1 MDGYHDLL
9 FNNGG
14 VEYVIVPV
22 LVLLAMSVVL
32 FIVGIPR
39 FKYE

>member
-14 VEYVIVPV
+14 IEYVIVPV
-22 LVLLAMSVVL
+22 LVLLAAPVVL
-32 FIVGIPR
+32 FIVAIPR
-39 FKYE
+39 FKFE